1 MLRSDYYTLFAFQGP
16 EFIPLN
22 SNCCDSLG
30 LLHRGKQFSS
40 GNHAWVVNVCD
51 FCHLCEQKK
60 ADETQTLRAKR
71 RMEKQLKKSMSQ
83 TRDTQIATFVLLIIN
98 IFSHKVLYY

>member
-16 EFIPLN
+16 EFIPLD

-60 ADETQTLRAKR
+60 ADETQTL
-71 RMEKQLKKSMSQ
+71 
-83 TRDTQIATFVLLIIN
+83 T
-98 IFSHKVLYY
+98 